1 MSDFRKAIHVGD
13 LPFGAQSGDV
23 YYSMNDDFM
32 QSERETIEFLLEKY
46 PVKPSSHYYVDSLRS
61 GMRVQK
67 KRKKLR
73 A

>member
-46 PVKPSSHYYVDSLRS
+46 PVKPSSHYYVDHACP
-61 GMRVQK
+61 K
-67 KRKKLR
+67 KKEMTTPLK